1 MKASKIKKLLEK
13 RRRAWLKER
22 AIRSFEYFE
31 NRSGFGEWFR
41 GEGRGSGYFN
51 TEIELQGPTNGYDEL
66 KFSQNILNYDD
77 STMNTTTN
85 TITFANSNS
94 GSCNVPIPYKFETEQ
109 TLILWLHDDNVRY
122 FIKNA
127 FMSKSKLLNILSSHG
142 NKLTRSLIQM
152 REVRRDRENMAREL
166 SSVKNAFLEKIR
178 AKPLTPDVY
187 KYDRAIGIEIEC
199 YGEFLKDK
207 LPYWAREGED
217 GSLSENG
224 VEFRLLLKRSELE
237 LRLNKFTNLI
247 KGTHTVNKTCG
258 LHVHL
263 DCRGRSKDE
272 VLKLAKKLDKW
283 LYALREFV
291 PESRRGLSNSGR
303 NFCAFGISP
312 SGNDRYRAVNMRAY
326 YDKKTLEIRLHSGTT
341 DYTKI
346 ISWIRLLETLM
357 VIKAPPSG
365 VEGVAAL
372 SLIPLCEYERSYW
385 LKRHQELNPRIY
397 ASTTPST
404 ESE

>member
-13 RRRAWLKER
+13 RRRSWLKER

-51 TEIELQGPTNGYDEL
+51 TEIELQGITNGYDEL
-66 KFSQNILNYDD
+66 KFSQNIIEYD
-77 STMNTTTN
+77 STMDN
-85 TITFANSNS
+85 IISFFVSNS
-94 GSCNVPIPYKFETEQ
+94 ISCNVPVPSYKFETEQ
-109 TLILWLHDDNVRY
+109 SLILWFHDERVRY

-127 FMSKSKLLNILSSHG
+127 SDNKHKFLSILNSHG
-142 NKLTRSLIQM
+142 NKLTRNLIHM
-152 REVRRDRENMAREL
+152 REVRRDRENMAKEL
-166 SSVKNAFLEKIR
+166 SSVKNAFLERIR

-187 KYDRAIGIEIEC
+187 KYDRAIGVEIEC

-291 PESRRGLSNSGR
+291 PESRRGLSNNGR

-312 SGNDRYRAVNMRAY
+312 SGHDRYRAVNMRAF

-346 ISWIRLLETLM
+346 ISWIRLLEVLM

-372 SLIPLCEYERSYW
+372 SLIPLCEYEKSYW